1 MSQNDTIELRG
12 FDESD
17 KPGKRKMS
25 AARVKRVKDW
35 SKKKESTIVE
45 DKEKTEE
52 TTELNESLP
61 SNGQQAKRGDA
72 KNNEPDATLP
82 KVESLITQPEH
93 HQTFDF
99 DEFFKGEHIPGLL
112 TVGWLILLVNLVM
125 KLAVCR
131 MVSVKTLKK
140 PRRDSVDGSR
150 KTVPLKK

>member
-35 SKKKESTIVE
+35 SKKKESTIAE

-52 TTELNESLP
+52 TTELNEPLP

-72 KNNEPDATLP
+72 KNKEPDSTLP
-82 KVESLITQPEH
+82 QVESSISQPEH

-112 TVGWLILLVNLVM
+112 TVGWLKLSADLVM
-125 KLAVCR
+125 KVALCR
-131 MVSVKTLKK
+131 MVSVKTLRK

-150 KTVPLKK
+150 KTAPLKK